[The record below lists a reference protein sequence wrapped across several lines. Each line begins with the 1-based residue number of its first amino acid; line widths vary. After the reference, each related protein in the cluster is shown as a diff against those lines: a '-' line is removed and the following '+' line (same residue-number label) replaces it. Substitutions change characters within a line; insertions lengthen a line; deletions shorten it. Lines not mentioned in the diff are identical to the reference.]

1 MNVSKDARFG
11 SNVKYKVP
19 ERAPLVLS
27 DASGTFYISTY

>member
-1 MNVSKDARFG
+1 MNASKDASLS

-19 ERAPLVLS
+19 ARVPLVLS